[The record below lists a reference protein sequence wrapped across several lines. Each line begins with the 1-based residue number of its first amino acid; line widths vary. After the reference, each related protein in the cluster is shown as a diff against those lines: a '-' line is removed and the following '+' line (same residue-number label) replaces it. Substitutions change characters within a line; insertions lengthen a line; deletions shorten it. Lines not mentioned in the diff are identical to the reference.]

1 MTSSIINYFVDNYLS
16 QFLEINAEETQ
27 ADLWNGTVELN
38 NIKFKKSIF
47 ETLNLPYLEL
57 VDGYIGKIKATLSL
71 PRFYLYPIK
80 LEIENVF
87 LHARQKNVNNLSK
100 KEQIKLME
108 ENKKDKLKNEEEFTI
123 QVNQLI
129 NESPGYVQQII
140 NNIQIISQ
148 NFFLI
153 FEDEVSYSKP
163 FNIGISLKKVSYF
176 STLEDFNDKNIDY
189 NIEESDIQY
198 KRIRVNGFSIF
209 LDYFESKNDL
219 NYQNKISKDELK
231 KIDND
236 LKQYLKDSLNLYAY
250 CMSELNIYSK
260 NYESHFYILYNLI
273 LDIKLSMN
281 EKYEKNLSPRYYIDI
296 QLQNFS
302 FSIQITQIN
311 ALIGEKNYLELKD
324 YYQKGLEKEYY
335 TKNFTEKEIAE
346 YIDTYLNY
354 YKTKYIGNY
363 KDEEKNKQF
372 EKALNKLEDKVS
384 YDNIKNMRELCKI
397 KIEYLNSV
405 SKIEEK
411 IQDAENSWYFFSS
424 REDDINKLKE
434 ERKRLLKEEKEKAS
448 KESFLNQ
455 IVEIQKS
462 NEKLSSKDFLIF
474 HFKYSIVKSLVT
486 IFEEKNKP
494 LIKFATDNFSFE
506 AKIKTKSQWISLILG
521 DISIYQY
528 CSKNIHFKKILFSE
542 EKGGKNIL
550 SIIFENNPTFE
561 KSNFKLDIINEKQL
575 YILGNMFYVN
585 YIQTILLKPFE
596 SVDINKIALNASE
609 EVTKYIKEGYSN
621 IILLG
626 SDDHTNV
633 DLNFNF
639 KTPIL
644 ILPVNFLE
652 ENNNDILYFSI
663 GDILIKSEL
672 PPRMDSKKDYINMKD
687 KSLLFDNYNINLS
700 NIIMGT
706 QHSYDFKSKPNGN
719 EIITKTNFNI
729 KYSMIIENKNKNF
742 DDTLVD
748 IDLDNITFQINEE
761 QILLLILYLEN
772 MTKEQSIITLIQKQ
786 LKDKDK
792 ENDNKLNYSL
802 SRDEKKIIQEMKK
815 DINKKESKE
824 EIKENEQIEKEEK
837 KEEIL
842 YSMKVSLKF
851 GLFKINIFK
860 SLTVNEEK
868 IIENIKDK
876 DFERN
881 KTFMSLIFNNF
892 NTNVLILNDKMES
905 TIQLGNI
912 YLYDND
918 YEILENGDKQAYLN
932 TEFNCIFGTSISTD
946 IKENK
951 FKISEKLQ
959 TSINDNEKNNEYTIN
974 ISYISNNINNSSNM
988 KIIIDECF
996 FSPNLSSITRM
1007 YQYSMYYLN
1016 IYNESQNILKG
1027 QELKQQLGELSIEEI
1042 MPKGLFKDV
1051 KVRKFSRKKLTKKLN
1066 LEDVKPIIQL
1076 QNDKKD
1082 IKIEKFEFKSEIIFE
1097 MKHVDIIFPIEPNK
1111 SNTQVFFFKY
1121 HINMIMLSNSKFEN
1135 IYQKYQLVQ
1144 TNYSINESELSF
1156 SITNGSTDIYH
1167 FIDDYIEMSKF
1178 EGFNFDNIL
1187 NDYAIT
1193 IKLKSSLDHTKK
1205 INLTRI
1211 DILTTPFTFIVN
1223 FFHLSSSL
1231 KFLSIMNIYLS
1242 KFYEEYSSITTQ
1254 NILRK
1259 SITEDG
1265 QISLELNKQ
1274 KVTNIISNLDNYS
1287 ICQEINGSISD
1298 IKFDICDYKSGQY
1311 KSLINL
1317 HLSNMSLVY
1326 LSNNDPKDSTNFSYS
1341 LIEMISGKKYP
1352 IEKYDPKNLFQFIK
1366 CGFSLKMEYFNS
1378 MINQWE
1384 SFIEPYSLNF
1394 NLIQIIK
1401 RMRQRIEI
1409 TSNNMFN
1416 INISCNILKTI
1427 KTLTDKYNKIYN
1439 INYENENNIY
1449 ITKTI
1454 TGIHGKNI
1462 LKIIN
1467 DTGILINVNF
1477 DNNENAEIIPI
1488 ENEKKFTEKDLKK
1501 YNVIYKNDNSFDTT
1515 ISFCLEKNK
1524 SINFF
1529 NFNHNQV
1536 KNYSIDYNG
1545 KKLFISVSSYI
1556 NDELCKCI
1564 LFTSTVKIH
1573 NYLKHDEVTLTNSEH
1588 DLITIKSDENASI
1601 PLKWFILK
1609 DKKIYIQYE
1618 DNLAILFKDINKPKE
1633 IQDNLIFKDDSSISV
1648 DIQIL
1653 KTNDNEKDTIE
1664 LIHIVLTPT
1673 ITINNKTPFQMK
1685 WENNIIEPTLKMS
1698 LYCQIHKKE
1707 SLVEIFKKTN
1717 LKIKYDNHNLSCSKL
1732 IKNDNENKYS
1742 ILFTNLE
1749 KDIFIRV
1756 EFEENPP
1763 LKYFN
1768 SKLFNLINFK
1778 LNSINVIFYFDYI
1791 FVNRTN
1797 ELISI
1802 KNEASSIFDRNLE
1815 DVISKIEPKKI
1826 VPVNSLQLKPNI
1838 IIKINNS
1845 NWSEKFQL
1853 DTIEVDFVL
1862 KLKNNNNNNYF
1873 PIGVLIKSSYIY
1885 EKTTIIIFENR
1896 YTFINNLGIDLLY
1909 KENKDDKENSL
1920 ENNKEE
1926 IITLKNENNS
1936 LFKIGIGKEFSQC
1949 FDIENPGKYD
1959 LSIKIDPNQIKDEN
1973 LKETIFSLNKS
1984 HYIPIRCVIQTYNQ
1998 GIIYILFTS
2007 IIYPI
2012 SNIINNT
2019 NKQIEVIY
2027 NDNNKI
2033 IIPENTEI
2041 PFIVPESILI
2051 DKISFN
2057 INKKYYDF
2065 SFNEF
2070 ETKIIKVDN
2079 GKYKIKSTPT
2089 NSNLTKSIIIDFIDN
2104 SDILDKAREKLV
2116 NTFLQYSG
2124 YKFSMKLKGLGI
2136 SVINQD
2142 PKEILYISFYGIIFR
2157 KKNIS
2162 KISINKNSEI
2172 FDNIVFKCKNI
2183 QIDYCLDNSFK
2194 VILAPIQQILP
2205 STEKQLIES
2214 NYNEILI
2221 PFIQLCIYQES
2232 KTYINSEPNI
2242 SYPSIE
2248 LIIQPLD
2255 LKIDH
2260 FILNQILSLIN
2271 DLMDSYGLLEH
2282 SDSINLNE
2290 ENLTTKIDSPKE
2302 KLLQENKIIN
2312 SEAIQFLNISSIYIT
2327 ITFRLDK
2334 TYLKYSKLPTILS
2347 RLITSFST
2355 TLTSITDTSFKFNE
2369 IIISHIFSSFS
2380 TIYPKIYD
2388 HYFHELIFQL
2398 YKIIGG
2404 IDIIGNPVKLLG
2416 SIGTGFFELFNEP
2429 RKAFLK
2435 GPKYFGKGIQKGV
2448 SSLLSNI
2455 LGGTSDSFSK
2465 ITGSLLEVT
2474 KIISGNSN
2482 IQNNEYERREEEPN
2496 GLINGTFLGL
2506 KRGFNEI
2513 KRGITGIV
2521 ILPYEGTV
2529 NEGFI
2534 GFFKGVGKGFLGA
2547 ALSPLSSVL
2556 TVGTNISKGISNSDF
2571 LKHKVNFVR
2580 FRAPRILSYSLPIC
2594 EYDKMEHRD
2603 DKKIF
2608 IKVEG
2613 KNLEISIQNHYLQL
2627 ENSRKIY
2634 GKMFINNMEEYIIV
2648 SDVMVIVLK
2657 HFKDVLNKVYLNGVK
2672 KCSIVEKEY
2681 EYAINLE
2688 MYNGRVKVINFN
2700 DKRDA
2705 EDIIKIINKVKKV

>member
-16 QFLEINAEETQ
+16 QFLEINSEETQ

-80 LEIENVF
+80 VEIENVF
-87 LHARQKNVNNLSK
+87 LHARQKNVNTLSK
-100 KEQIKLME
+100 NEQIKLME
-108 ENKKDKLKNEEEFTI
+108 ENKKDKLKNDEEFTI
-123 QVNQLI
+123 QVNQLL
-129 NESPGYVQQII
+129 NESPGYLQQII
-140 NNIQIISQ
+140 NNIQIIFQ
-148 NFFLI
+148 NIFLI
-153 FEDEVSYSKP
+153 FEDEVSYIKP

-176 STLEDFNDKNIDY
+176 STRDDFNDQNIDY
-189 NIEESDIQY
+189 NLEESDIQY

-209 LDYFESKNDL
+209 LDYFESKKDL

-236 LKQYLKDSLNLYAY
+236 LKQYLKESLNLYAY

-296 QLQNFS
+296 RLQNFS

-311 ALIGEKNYLELKD
+311 ALMGEKNYLELKD
-324 YYQKGLEKEYY
+324 YYQKGLEKEFY
-335 TKNFTEKEIAE
+335 TKNLTEKEIAE

-363 KDEEKNKQF
+363 KDEEKNKKF
-372 EKALNKLEDKVS
+372 EKALDKLEDKVS
-384 YDNIKNMRELCKI
+384 YENIKNMRELCKI

-434 ERKRLLKEEKEKAS
+434 ERKKLLKEEKERAS

-462 NEKLSSKDFLIF
+462 NEKISSKDFLIF

-486 IFEEKNKP
+486 IYEEKNKP

-506 AKIKTKSQWISLILG
+506 TKIKTKSQWISLILG

-528 CSKNIHFKKILFSE
+528 CSKNIKFKKILFSE
-542 EKGGKNIL
+542 SKGGKNIL

-561 KSNFKLDIINEKQL
+561 KSNFKLDILNEKQL
-575 YILGNMFYVN
+575 YIIGNMFYVN

-596 SVDINKIALNASE
+596 SIDINKLASNASE

-626 SDDHTNV
+626 SDTHTNV
-633 DLNFNF
+633 NLNFNF

-663 GDILIKSEL
+663 GDILINSEL
-672 PPRMDSKKDYINMKD
+672 PPRMDPNKDYINMKD
-687 KSLLFDNYNINLS
+687 KNLLFDNYNITLS
-700 NIIMGT
+700 NIVMGT

-729 KYSMIIENKNKNF
+729 KYRMIIENKNKNF
-742 DDTLVD
+742 DDTLID

-761 QILLLILYLEN
+761 QIFLLILFLEN
-772 MTKEQSIITLIQKQ
+772 MTKEQNIISVIQKKM
-786 LKDKDK
+786 KDED
-792 ENDNKLNYSL
+792 NNNKLTYRSL
-802 SRDEKKIIQEMKK
+802 SRDEIKIIGEMKK
-815 DINKKESKE
+815 DIPKKESE
-824 EIKENEQIEKEEK
+824 EKRKENEKNEKEEK
-837 KEEIL
+837 KEDIS
-842 YSMKVSLKF
+842 YSMNVSLKF

-860 SLTVNEEK
+860 SLTINEEN
-868 IIENIKDK
+868 IIGNIKDN
-876 DFERN
+876 DFEKN
-881 KTFMSLIFNNF
+881 KTFISLIFKNF

-905 TIQLGNI
+905 TIQLGYI

-918 YEILENGDKQAYLN
+918 YEILDNGNKQSYLN
-932 TEFNCIFGTSISTD
+932 SEFNCIFGTTISTD

-959 TSINDNEKNNEYTIN
+959 TSITDKDKINEHTIN
-974 ISYISNNINNSSNM
+974 ISYISNYKNNSSNM

-1007 YQYSMYYLN
+1007 YQYFMYYLN

-1027 QELKQQLGELSIEEI
+1027 QELKEQLGELTIEEI
-1042 MPKGLFKDV
+1042 IPKGLFKDV
-1051 KVRKFSRKKLTKKLN
+1051 KDRKLSRRQLTRE
-1066 LEDVKPIIQL
+1066 LELQDNKPIID
-1076 QNDKKD
+1076 NNKTNS
-1082 IKIEKFEFKSEIIFE
+1082 KIEKFEFKSEIIFE

-1121 HINMIMLSNSKFEN
+1121 HINMIMLTNSKFEN
-1135 IYQKYQLVQ
+1135 IYQNYQLVQ

-1156 SITNGSTDIYH
+1156 SITNGSTDIYNYK
-1167 FIDDYIEMSKF
+1167 DNYIEMSKF
-1178 EGFNFDNIL
+1178 EGLNFDNIL
-1187 NDYAIT
+1187 NDYSIT
-1193 IKLKSSLDHTKK
+1193 IKLKSSIDHTKQ
-1205 INLTRI
+1205 ICLTRI
-1211 DILTTPFTFIVN
+1211 DILTTPFQFIVN
-1223 FFHLSSSL
+1223 FFHVSSSL
-1231 KFLSIMNIYLS
+1231 KFISVMNIYLS
-1242 KFYEEYSSITTQ
+1242 KYNEEYSSITTQ

-1265 QISLELNKQ
+1265 QISIELNKQ
-1274 KVTNIISNLDNYS
+1274 KVNKILSNLDNYS
-1287 ICQEINGSISD
+1287 LCQEINGSISD

-1317 HLSNMSLVY
+1317 NLSNMSLVY
-1326 LSNNDPKDSTNFSYS
+1326 LYNNDPKDSTNFSYS

-1366 CGFSLKMEYFNS
+1366 VGISLKMEYFNS
-1378 MINQWE
+1378 LINQWE
-1384 SFIEPYSLNF
+1384 SFIEPYTLNF

-1416 INISCNILKTI
+1416 INISCNILKAI
-1427 KTLTDKYNKIYN
+1427 KTLINKYNKIYN
-1439 INYENENNIY
+1439 INDDDNNIH

-1467 DTGILINVNF
+1467 DTGILLNVNF
-1477 DNNENAEIIPI
+1477 DNNENAQIIPI
-1488 ENEKKFTEKDLKK
+1488 ENEKSFTEKDLKN
-1501 YNVIYKNDNSFDTT
+1501 YNVNYKNDNSFDTT
-1515 ISFCLEKNK
+1515 LSFCLEKNK

-1529 NFNHNQV
+1529 NFNHNQI

-1545 KKLFISVSSYI
+1545 KKLYISVSSYI

-1564 LFTSTVKIH
+1564 LFSSTITIH
-1573 NYLKHDEVTLTNSEH
+1573 NYLIHDEVTLTNSEH
-1588 DLITIKSDENASI
+1588 DLITIKSDESALI

-1618 DNLAILFKDINKPKE
+1618 DNLGILLKDINKPKE
-1633 IQDNLIFKDDSSISV
+1633 VQENLLFKNDSSISIDLQV
-1648 DIQIL
+1648 L
-1653 KTNDNEKDTIE
+1653 KVKDNEKDTIE
-1664 LIHIVLTPT
+1664 LIHIILNPT

-1685 WENNIIEPTLKMS
+1685 WESNIIEPTFKTS
-1698 LYCQIHKKE
+1698 LYCEIHKKE
-1707 SLVEIFKKTN
+1707 SLIEILKKTN
-1717 LKIKYDNHNLSCSKL
+1717 LKVKYDDLHLSCSKL

-1768 SKLFNLINFK
+1768 SKLLKLTNFK
-1778 LNSINVIFYFDYI
+1778 LNSINIIFFFDYI
-1791 FVNRTN
+1791 FVNRTS
-1797 ELISI
+1797 ESISI
-1802 KNEASSIFDRNLE
+1802 KNEASSLFDRNLE
-1815 DVISKIEPKKI
+1815 GTISKIGSKKI
-1826 VPVNSLQLKPNI
+1826 VPINSLQLKPNVN
-1838 IIKINNS
+1838 IKINNS
-1845 NWSEKFQL
+1845 DWSEKFQL
-1853 DTIEVDFVL
+1853 DTIGVDFVL
-1862 KLKNNNNNNYF
+1862 KLKDKSIDKFF
-1873 PIGVLIKSSYIY
+1873 PIGILIKSSYIY

-1909 KENKDDKENSL
+1909 KEFKDDKENNL
-1920 ENNKEE
+1920 QNNKEE
-1926 IITLKNENNS
+1926 IITLKNENNL
-1936 LFKIGIGKEFSQC
+1936 LFKIGIGKEYSQF
-1949 FDIENPGKYD
+1949 FDIENPGRYD
-1959 LSIKIDPNQIKDEN
+1959 LSIKIDPNQITDEN
-1973 LKETIFSLNKS
+1973 LKKTIFTLNET
-1984 HYIPIRCVIQTYNQ
+1984 HYIPIRCVIQTYNK
-1998 GIIYILFTS
+1998 GIIYILFTPL
-2007 IIYPI
+2007 IYPI
-2012 SNIINNT
+2012 SNIKNNSN
-2019 NKQIEVIY
+2019 NKIEIVY
-2027 NDNNKI
+2027 NDDNII

-2057 INKKYYDF
+2057 INKNYYDF

-2070 ETKIIKVDN
+2070 ETKTIKAKN

-2089 NSNLTKSIIIDFIDN
+2089 NSNLTKSIIIDFIDS
-2104 SDILDKAREKLV
+2104 SDVLFKAREKVV
-2116 NTFLQYSG
+2116 NTFLKYSG

-2136 SVINQD
+2136 SIINQD

-2214 NYNEILI
+2214 NYNESLI

-2232 KTYINSEPNI
+2232 KTYINSEPSI

-2271 DLMDSYGLLEH
+2271 DLMDSYGLSEN

-2290 ENLTTKIDSPKE
+2290 ENLTSKIDFPKE

-2312 SEAIQFLNISSIYIT
+2312 TEAIQFLNISSIYIT

-2334 TYLKYSKLPTILS
+2334 TYLTFSKLPTILS
-2347 RLITSFST
+2347 HLITSFST
-2355 TLTSITDTSFKFNE
+2355 TFTSITDTSLKFNE
-2369 IIISHIFSSFS
+2369 IIISHIFSNIS
-2380 TIYPKIYD
+2380 TIYPKLYD

-2404 IDIIGNPVKLLG
+2404 IDIIGNPIKLLG

-2435 GPKYFGKGIQKGV
+2435 GPKYFGKGIKKGV

-2455 LGGTSDSFSK
+2455 VGGTSDSFSK

-2521 ILPYEGTV
+2521 TSPYEGSV
-2529 NEGFI
+2529 NEGI
-2534 GFFKGVGKGFLGA
+2534 SGFFKGVGKGVLGA

-2571 LKHKVNFVR
+2571 LKHKVNFIR

-2608 IKVEG
+2608 IRVDG
-2613 KNLEISIQNHYLQL
+2613 KNLEISIQNHFLQL

-2634 GKMFINNMEEYIIV
+2634 EKMFINNMEEYIIV
-2648 SDVMVIVLK
+2648 SNVMVIVLK
-2657 HFKDVLNKVYLNGVK
+2657 DFKNVLSKVYLNGIKECYV
-2672 KCSIVEKEY
+2672 VEKEY
-2681 EYAINLE
+2681 EYGINFK

-2705 EDIIKIINKVKKV
+2705 DDIVKVINKVKKA